1 MGSDGKLKIKFD
13 QPGTYYVL
21 AAPGDDTY
29 GAATAKIII
38 EEGASFKDNTPD
50 TVKDNAIATPTKVNY
65 GPIAKI
71 GLVVL
76 VVIIVLVAVLR
87 AVKKGK
93 KKDQEH

>member
-1 MGSDGKLKIKFD
+1 MGSDGKVKLKFD
-13 QPGTYYVL
+13 KPGTYYVL
-21 AAPGDDTY
+21 AAPADDTY

-50 TVKDNAIATPTKVNY
+50 TVVDNAIATPTKVNY

-71 GLVVL
+71 GLIVL

-87 AVKKGK
+87 AVKKNK
-93 KKDQEH
+93 KKDQEQ